1 MKYALLLAIASG
13 MTFAS
18 ASARAEDP
26 PVSASA
32 AVSQESLARS
42 YGLSD
47 VDYRYCGFAQNYCVD
62 ETGSP
67 LPFEPSPALHN
78 GDPLRVT
85 VFAKGCPGAGG
96 PNPATCT
103 FQIEASSL
111 SLSKTAPVALPANAL
126 APGVTREAIVTLD
139 IPSVSSSSSPLGVRL
154 RVYNGAKVDAA
165 QVAVDS
171 QLSFAVGTSG
181 YYFEPTILFPT
192 VFNGGRSV
200 VGSPLQTGR
209 EEVVGVEKSNLG
221 AIENVAVGVNVY
233 PFGYPGS
240 CVGSGWAINILGVC
254 TSKARVGA
262 LLQPVTVQVGVAVG
276 NNAFHNYYAGL
287 GYSIIRGVA
296 LTGGMG
302 FVQGQFLGPS
312 LFEGEVVPIPTSG
325 GIPGIQT
332 KYMIQPYFGVSITP
346 AIISSILSAIE
357 SIKSLAPAPQSQD

>member
-1 MKYALLLAIASG
+1 MKYVLLLAAVSG
-13 MTFAS
+13 LIL
-18 ASARAEDP
+18 
-26 PVSASA
+26 VSTRASA
-32 AVSQESLARS
+32 AKLPAAA
-42 YGLSD
+42 YGLSQ
-47 VDYRYCGFAQNYCVD
+47 VDYDYCYFAANYCVD

-67 LPFEPSPALHN
+67 LPFEAPPALHN

-85 VFAKGCPGAGG
+85 VFGNACPAGG
-96 PNPATCT
+96 PAPCT
-103 FQIEASSL
+103 FVIEAPSL
-111 SLSKTAPVALPANAL
+111 SLSKTAPVALPL
-126 APGVTREAIVTLD
+126 AGLAAGATRGAIVTLE
-139 IPSVSSSSSPLGVRL
+139 IPSLPASSPVAVRL
-154 RVYNGAKVDAA
+154 RVYNGAKVDAT

-171 QLSFAVGTSG
+171 QLSFVVGTAG

-240 CVGSGWAINILGVC
+240 CVGSGWAINVLGVC
-254 TSKARVGA
+254 TSAARWPN
-262 LLQPVTVQVGVAVG
+262 LLLPLTVQVGVSVS

-287 GYSIIRGVA
+287 GYSVIRGVA
-296 LTGGMG
+296 LTGGMA

-312 LFEGEVVPIPTSG
+312 LFEGEIVPIPASG
-325 GIPGIQT
+325 GIPGIET

-357 SIKSLAPAPQSQD
+357 SIKSLAPAPQTSVQE